1 MTTRQAAAIAEKL
14 DALADEMRATADV
27 VRSGLSRVPDSPH
40 LISLARSAR
49 IAALML
55 RANMAMS
62 DRAMHLAGELFGVS
76 HRLREWVEFAPCRY
90 IDDMRAETLLAVA
103 GFVAARAQELRD

>member
-55 RANMAMS
+55 RAHMAGS
-62 DRAMHLAGELFGVS
+62 DRAMHLAGELIGAWES
-76 HRLREWVEFAPCRY
+76 LREWADFVPCAHV
-90 IDDMRAETLLAVA
+90 DAMRADNLIAIA
-103 GFVAARAQELRD
+103 GFIAARAQEIFE